1 MNAMIKDIVV
11 KLSPA
16 AFDHAGA
23 YAIALASAFEAHVT
37 GIAFAYEPEILPD
50 PSGQGAR
57 RFLRI
62 REENEEAAAAA
73 AAQFEKEAENAGVT
87 VSARAVTITLSG
99 SYDLFGRIA
108 RRFDLAVVGQDEPD
122 TEQSETLVAEG
133 ALFESGRPLIVVP
146 YIHKDGVKL
155 DRVMVCWDGS
165 RPAARAIADAMP
177 LLTRAGQ
184 VDVVIVEKAK
194 SDEMPGADLAEHLA
208 RHGLKVSVH
217 RIARGD
223 VDVKDL
229 LLNHAADSA
238 ADLVVMGGY
247 GHSRMREFILGGV
260 TRGMLAS
267 MTLPTLLSH

>member
-11 KLSPA
+11 KLSPT

-23 YAIALASAFEAHVT
+23 YAITLAAAFEAHLT

-50 PSGQGAR
+50 PSGPGSR

-62 REENEEAAAAA
+62 REENEQAAAAA
-73 AAQFEKEAENAGVT
+73 AAQFEKQAGDAGLAA
-87 VSARAVTITLSG
+87 SARAVTITVSG
-99 SYDLFGRIA
+99 GYDLFGRIA

-146 YIHKDGVKL
+146 YIHKDGLKL
-155 DRVMVCWDGS
+155 DRLMVCWDGS

-177 LLTRAGQ
+177 LLTCAGQ
-184 VDVVIVEKAK
+184 VDVVIVEQAK

-223 VDVKDL
+223 VDVKDV

>member
-11 KLSPA
+11 KLSFA

-23 YAIALASAFEAHVT
+23 YAIALAAAFEAHLT

-50 PSGQGAR
+50 PSGPGSG

-73 AAQFEKEAENAGVT
+73 AAQFEKEAANAGVT
-87 VSARAVTITLSG
+87 ASARAVTTTISG
-99 SYDLFGRIA
+99 GYDLFGRVA
-108 RRFDLAVVGQDEPD
+108 RRFDLAVVGQDNPD
-122 TEQSETLVAEG
+122 QEQSETLVAEG
-133 ALFESGRPLIVVP
+133 ALFESGRPLVMVP
-146 YIHKDGVKL
+146 YIHKKGLKL

-177 LLTRAGQ
+177 LLTRARQ
-184 VDVVIVEKAK
+184 VDVVIVEQAK
-194 SDEMPGADLAEHLA
+194 SDEMPGADVAEHLA
-208 RHGLKVSVH
+208 RHGLKVAIQ
-217 RIARGD
+217 RISRGD
-223 VDVKDL
+223 IDIKDV
-229 LLNHAADSA
+229 LLNYAADSV

-247 GHSRMREFILGGV
+247 GHSRMRELILGGV

>member
-1 MNAMIKDIVV
+1 MIKDIVV
-11 KLSPA
+11 KLSPT

-23 YAIALASAFEAHVT
+23 YAITLAAAFEAHLT

-73 AAQFEKEAENAGVT
+73 AAQFEKQAENAGVT

-146 YIHKDGVKL
+146 YIHKDGLKL

-184 VDVVIVEKAK
+184 VDVVIVEQAK

-223 VDVKDL
+223 VDVKDV

>member
-1 MNAMIKDIVV
+1 MNLMIKDVVV
-11 KLSPA
+11 KLSPT

-23 YAIALASAFEAHVT
+23 YAITLAAAFEAHLT

-73 AAQFEKEAENAGVT
+73 AAQFEKQAENAGVT

-146 YIHKDGVKL
+146 YIHKDGVEL

-184 VDVVIVEKAK
+184 VDVVIVERAK

-223 VDVKDL
+223 VDVKDV

-238 ADLVVMGGY
+238 AELVVMGGY